1 MFLTSTKIYAAFS
14 KYCFIA
20 MLKLMN
26 GMQDIVS
33 TLDLLMA
40 SLDGIT
46 AQEWKLIVGSGQ
58 AEEMTNLLVGLQ
70 STLDAFDSLLAKGD
84 GQI

>member
-1 MFLTSTKIYAAFS
+1 M
-14 KYCFIA
+14 
-20 MLKLMN
+20 MN
-26 GMQDIVS
+26 DMQNIVS
-33 TLDLLMA
+33 TLDLLIA

-70 STLDAFDSLLAKGD
+70 STLDAFDSILEKGD
-84 GQI
+84 GEIR

>member
-1 MFLTSTKIYAAFS
+1 M
-14 KYCFIA
+14 
-20 MLKLMN
+20 MN
-26 GMQDIVS
+26 GMQNIVS

-84 GQI
+84 GKI

>member
-1 MFLTSTKIYAAFS
+1 M
-14 KYCFIA
+14 
-20 MLKLMN
+20 MN

-46 AQEWKLIVGSGQ
+46 AQEWKLIVSSGQ

-70 STLDAFDSLLAKGD
+70 STLDAFDSILAKGD

>member
-1 MFLTSTKIYAAFS
+1 M
-14 KYCFIA
+14 
-20 MLKLMN
+20 MN

-33 TLDLLMA
+33 TLDLLIA

-46 AQEWKLIVGSGQ
+46 AQEWKLIGCSGE

-84 GQI
+84 GKI